1 MKLSCAKIVAEMK
14 RQRLTSSSLANKALC
29 SVSTV
34 QAVRNERNVSENSA
48 KRIAQ
53 ALGVTVDDL
62 KEDYKT

>member
-53 ALGVTVDDL
+53 ALGVTVDEL
-62 KEDYKT
+62 KED

>member
-53 ALGVTVDDL
+53 ALGVTVEEL
-62 KEDYKT
+62 KED

>member
-62 KEDYKT
+62 KAD

>member
-53 ALGVTVDDL
+53 ALGVSVDDL
-62 KEDYKT
+62 KED

>member
-34 QAVRNERNVSENSA
+34 QAVRNERNVSGNSA

-62 KEDYKT
+62 KED

>member
-34 QAVRNERNVSENSA
+34 QSVRNERNVSENSA

-62 KEDYKT
+62 KEE

>member
-62 KEDYKT
+62 KEE

>member
-53 ALGVTVDDL
+53 AMGVTVDDL
-62 KEDYKT
+62 KED

>member
-1 MKLSCAKIVAEMK
+1 MK

-62 KEDYKT
+62 KED

>member
-14 RQRLTSSSLANKALC
+14 RQHLTSSSLANKALC

-62 KEDYKT
+62 KED

>member
-1 MKLSCAKIVAEMK
+1 MKLSCAKIVAEIK

-53 ALGVTVDDL
+53 ALGVTVEEL
-62 KEDYKT
+62 KEE

>member
-34 QAVRNERNVSENSA
+34 QAVLNERNVSENSA

-62 KEDYKT
+62 KED

>member
-62 KEDYKT
+62 KED